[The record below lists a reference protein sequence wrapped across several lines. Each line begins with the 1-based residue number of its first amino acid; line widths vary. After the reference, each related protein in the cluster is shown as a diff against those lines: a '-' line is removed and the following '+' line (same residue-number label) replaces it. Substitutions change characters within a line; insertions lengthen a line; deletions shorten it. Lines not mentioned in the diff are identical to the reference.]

1 MRIHFKI
8 VTDSPYPIESQGV
21 IECSGW
27 QVASRQ
33 ACNIHKKA
41 LREKGK
47 LRKWGETT
55 IIKMTK
61 LPELDMKED

>member
-1 MRIHFKI
+1 MRIYFKI
-8 VTDSPYPIESQGV
+8 TTDSPFPIATEGHV
-21 IECSGW
+21 ECSGW
-27 QVASRQ
+27 QIAARQ
-33 ACNIHKKA
+33 AVNSHKNT

-61 LPELDMKED
+61 LPD